1 MKKIVFFIILIIIL
15 FAVPITVYLVGQQ
28 QDLRSRAAPATVL
41 ALNPSTMNKTKGD
54 TFSFDVQIDTGGNN
68 VVMAE
73 LHLTYDATK
82 LEAMSIT
89 NGPFAP
95 KIAASGVVGG
105 GTASITVRAESTT
118 QPIKGTG
125 TIAVI
130 RFKAIESTSTPTQIK
145 FDTTTYVSGLG
156 ETNPNVLTNTIPA
169 TVEITG
175 GSDAVPT
182 AIPTTQTTPQ
192 TTPQTTLV
200 PTLVPT
206 LSSTPSAEST
216 ASAQASASAIL
227 INVQQDASGT
237 SPDTPLI
244 QGTASPGATVTIVIY
259 SDPITIVVT
268 ADATG
273 KWQYTPTKTL
283 DNGLHNIVATSQ
295 NTDGTTTTAS
305 IEFTVLTSG
314 SGAATESASV
324 SAALV
329 EDAMPTS
336 GTFTYT
342 VILISISVLLLIGGV
357 IIQLSQIRL

>member
-28 QDLRSRAAPATVL
+28 QELRSRAAPATVL

-54 TFSFDVQIDTGGNN
+54 VFSFDVQIDTGGNN
-68 VVMAE
+68 VAMAE

-118 QPIKGTG
+118 KPIKGTG

-130 RFKAIESTSTPTQIK
+130 RFKAIESTSSPTQIK

-156 ETNPNVLTNTIPA
+156 ESNPNVLTNTVPA
-169 TVEITG
+169 TVQISAS
-175 GSDAVPT
+175 SDAVPT
-182 AIPTTQTTPQ
+182 VIPTTQTTPQ
-192 TTPQTTLV
+192 TTPQTTLL

-216 ASAQASASAIL
+216 PSAQASASAIL

-237 SPDTPLI
+237 SPNTPLI

-273 KWQYTPTKTL
+273 KWQYTPTQTL
-283 DNGLHNIVATSQ
+283 ADGSHNIVATSQ
-295 NTDGTTTTAS
+295 NTDGTTTTATF
-305 IEFTVLTSG
+305 EFTVLTSAG
-314 SGAATESASV
+314 TASESASI

-342 VILISISVLLLIGGV
+342 AVLISISVLLLIGGM

>member
-15 FAVPITVYLVGQQ
+15 FAVPITIYLVGQQ
-28 QDLRSRAAPATVL
+28 QELRSRAAPATVL

-54 TFSFDVQIDTGGNN
+54 VFSFDVQIDTSGNN
-68 VVMAE
+68 VAMAE

-82 LEAMSIT
+82 LEAASIT
-89 NGPFAP
+89 NGPLAP

-130 RFKAIESTSTPTQIK
+130 RFRAIGVTDSPTQIK
-145 FDTTTYVSGLG
+145 FDTKTYVSGLG
-156 ETNPNVLTNTIPA
+156 ESNPNVLTNTVPA
-169 TVEITG
+169 TVQISG
-175 GSDAVPT
+175 GNQPETTSTV
-182 AIPTTQTTPQ
+182 IPTTQTTPQ
-192 TTPQTTLV
+192 

-206 LSSTPSAEST
+206 LASSPSAESST
-216 ASAQASASAIL
+216 SAHASSSAIL

-237 SPDTPLI
+237 SPNIPLI
-244 QGTASPGATVTIVIY
+244 SGIAPPGSTITVVIY

-273 KWQYTPTKTL
+273 KWQYTPTQTL
-283 DNGLHNIVATSQ
+283 ADGSHNIVATSQ
-295 NTDGTTTTAS
+295 NLDGTTTTATFD
-305 IEFTVLTSG
+305 FTVST
-314 SGAATESASV
+314 SASATA
-324 SAALV
+324 SATASGTLV
-329 EDAMPTS
+329 QDAMPTS
-336 GTFTYT
+336 GTFMYT
-342 VILISISVLLLIGGV
+342 VILISVSVLLLIGGM